1 MRNPIILTAL
11 LFAIWSLGARAAAGP
26 SPWGVAAAGSW
37 GTIWTSSPLVK
48 IMQDTP
54 APNNPAKGVRLYA
67 AGNEYEPFQLI
78 LTPKKPL
85 SNIKIVP
92 HTLVGPKSAKI
103 EAWNITVKNVEYV
116 NCTEPTS
123 EDVKPG
129 LYPDPL
135 PDHTPFPAQPGRNSA
150 VWVTVYVAR
159 NIPAGDYRGTI
170 DVIGGGIG
178 KVAVPLSVHVW
189 NFTLPSVS
197 RLRTAYG
204 NSMSWPFIYNNATTL
219 EQRRK
224 VVDLYNLNFWKHRVS
239 PYAPYWG
246 YDIGV
251 TAQDGTV
258 KLDFSDF
265 DVAIAKY
272 FPWFNSF
279 KLPRFGMND
288 NVGFEGGDAERM
300 KIDYMRLVAEH
311 LVDKGV
317 LNKGYNYITDEP
329 EEKDY
334 DAVVEAAKLVRMA
347 DQRIKILL
355 TEHIADKLIGSVDIW
370 VPIGPE
376 YNEQQAKARQAK
388 GEQVWWYLCCGPHHP
403 WPNYFIDYP
412 AIDLRMWHW
421 MTWRYGLDGILYW
434 DTCYWQDNPW
444 QKPMSQPD
452 HRKWNWGNGDG
463 HLLYPAT
470 RTPSKTFI
478 AKGPVDSIRWETIR
492 DGIEDWD
499 YFRILKDRIDAAPA
513 SKRNSTEYKPA
524 QDALARVNGCIRSF
538 TDYCKDPAEAESIRF
553 AVAKAI
559 EGIK

>member
-11 LFAIWSLGARAAAGP
+11 LFTIWSLDACVAAGP

-54 APNNPAKGVRLYA
+54 VPNNPAKGVRLYA
-67 AGNEYEPFQLI
+67 AGNEYEPFQLV

-92 HTLVGPKSAKI
+92 HTLVGPKGAKI

-123 EDVKPG
+123 EDVKAG

-135 PDHTPFPAQPGRNSA
+135 PEHTPFAARPGKNSA

-159 NIPAGDYRGTI
+159 NIPPGDYKGTI
-170 DVIGGGIG
+170 DLIAGGIG

-204 NSMSWPFIYNNATTL
+204 NTMSWPFTYNNATTP

-265 DVAIAKY
+265 DTAIAKY

-279 KLPRFGMND
+279 MLPRFGMND

-300 KIDYMRLVAEH
+300 KVDYMRLVAEH

-317 LNKGYNYITDEP
+317 LDKGYYYITDEP
-329 EEKDY
+329 QEEDY

-370 VPIGPE
+370 VPVGPE

-434 DTCYWQDNPW
+434 ETCYWQDNPW

-470 RTPSKTFI
+470 KTPSKTFI

-499 YFRILKDRIDAAPA
+499 YFRMLKDRIDAAPA
-513 SKRNSTEYKPA
+513 SRRNSTEYKA
-524 QDALARVNGCIRSF
+524 AAEALERVNGAIRSF
-538 TDYCKDPAEAESIRF
+538 TDYCKDPTEAESIRF

-559 EGIK
+559 EGMK

>member
-135 PDHTPFPAQPGRNSA
+135 PDHTPFAAQPGRNSA

-159 NIPAGDYRGTI
+159 NIPAGDYKGTI
-170 DVIGGGIG
+170 DVIAGGIG
-178 KVAVPLSVHVW
+178 KVAIPLSVHVW

>member
-11 LFAIWSLGARAAAGP
+11 LFTIRSLDACVAAGP

-54 APNNPAKGVRLYA
+54 VPNNPAKGVRLYA
-67 AGNEYEPFQLI
+67 AGNEYEPFQLV

-92 HTLVGPKSAKI
+92 HTLVGPKGAKI

-123 EDVKPG
+123 EDVKAG

-135 PDHTPFPAQPGRNSA
+135 PEHTPFTARPGKNSA

-159 NIPAGDYRGTI
+159 NIPPGDYKGTI
-170 DVIGGGIG
+170 DLIAGGIG

-204 NSMSWPFIYNNATTL
+204 NTMSWPFTYNNATTP

-251 TAQDGTV
+251 TAQDGAV

-265 DVAIAKY
+265 DIAIAKY

-279 KLPRFGMND
+279 MLPRFGMND

-300 KIDYMRLVAEH
+300 KVDYMRLVAEH

-317 LNKGYNYITDEP
+317 LDKGYDYITDEP
-329 EEKDY
+329 QEEDY

-370 VPIGPE
+370 VPVGPE

-434 DTCYWQDNPW
+434 ETCYWQDNPW

-470 RTPSKTFI
+470 KTPSKTFI

-499 YFRILKDRIDAAPA
+499 YFRMLKDRIDAAPA
-513 SKRNSTEYKPA
+513 SRRNSTEYKA
-524 QDALARVNGCIRSF
+524 AAEALERVNGAIRSF
-538 TDYCKDPAEAESIRF
+538 TDYCKDPTEAESIRF

-559 EGIK
+559 EGMK

>member
-1 MRNPIILTAL
+1 
-11 LFAIWSLGARAAAGP
+11 
-26 SPWGVAAAGSW
+26 
-37 GTIWTSSPLVK
+37 
-48 IMQDTP
+48 MQDTP

-103 EAWNITVKNVEYV
+103 EVWNITVKNVEYV